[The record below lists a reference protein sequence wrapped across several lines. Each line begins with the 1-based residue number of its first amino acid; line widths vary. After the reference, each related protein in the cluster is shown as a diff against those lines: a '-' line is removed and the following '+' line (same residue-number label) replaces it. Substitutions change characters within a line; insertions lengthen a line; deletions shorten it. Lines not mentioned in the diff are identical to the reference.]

1 MGKQALL
8 TAIDL
13 FAGAG
18 GFSLAAR
25 DLGIQV
31 RLAVELDR
39 HAAATYRRNFIHR
52 RRSKPLLIDDDIRDV
67 PWEETLEDA
76 GLAPGEC
83 SILMGGPP
91 CQGFSTHR
99 IKDAGVGDPRNE
111 LLHSY
116 FDALAIIQPETFIV
130 ENVTGILWERHA
142 DYVEEFLSCAEE
154 VGYNVCEPTVLNAR
168 DFGVPQNRKRVFIIG
183 WRCDLA
189 LELQWPPSPTH
200 FAPDSD
206 AVLRIGKPPFATAAS
221 VFEKRLNRRDPNNV
235 HIKHSAELVEV
246 FRDTPKNG
254 GSRADSGRVLPC
266 HEDHDGHRDVYGRI
280 RLDRPGPTMT
290 TACIN
295 PSKGRFLHPTKNYGI
310 TARHAAR
317 FQGFPDSFV
326 FDGGLFAA
334 ARQIGN
340 AVPRQLGRRVLRVL
354 KNALEL
360 HAAARHSLAR
370 KIA

>member
-1 MGKQALL
+1 MEKQELL
-8 TAIDL
+8 TAVDL

-25 DLGIQV
+25 DLGIRV
-31 RLAVELDR
+31 RLAVEVDR
-39 HAAATYRRNFIHR
+39 HAAATYHRNFVHR
-52 RRSKPLLIDDDIRDV
+52 RRSRPMLVDDDIRDIV
-67 PWEETLEDA
+67 WEDTLEKA
-76 GLAPGEC
+76 SLAPGEC

-116 FDALAIIQPETFIV
+116 FDALAVIQPETFVV
-130 ENVTGILWERHA
+130 ENVTGILWDRHA
-142 DYVEEFLSCAEE
+142 DYVDEFMSSAEE
-154 VGYNVCEPTVLNAR
+154 VGYTVCEPIILNAR

-183 WRCDLA
+183 WRSDLDLDPA
-189 LELQWPPSPTH
+189 WPPAPTH
-200 FAPDSD
+200 FAPESHE
-206 AVLRIGKPPFATAAS
+206 VLHLGKRAFTTAAS
-221 VFEKRLNRRDPNNV
+221 VFNKPLRKDDPNNV
-235 HIKHSAELVEV
+235 HINHSSELIEV
-246 FRDTPKNG
+246 FRQTPKDG

-266 HEDHDGHRDVYGRI
+266 HANHDGHRDVYGRI
-280 RLDRPGPTMT
+280 RLDQPGPTMT

-295 PSKGRFLHPTKNYGI
+295 PSKGRFLHPTKNHGI

-326 FDGGLFAA
+326 FEGGLFAA

-340 AVPRQLGRRVLRVL
+340 AVPRQLGHHVLRVL
-354 KNALEL
+354 KSALEL
-360 HAAARHSLAR
+360 YAVTKRETTR

>member
-1 MGKQALL
+1 MEKQGLL

-25 DLGIQV
+25 DLNIGV
-31 RLAVELDR
+31 RLAVEVDR

-52 RRSKPLLIDDDIRDV
+52 RRSKPLLVDKDIREVD
-67 PWEETLEDA
+67 WEATLEEAD
-76 GLAPGEC
+76 LAPGEC

-99 IKDAGVGDPRNE
+99 INDAGVGDPRNE

-116 FDALAIIQPETFIV
+116 FDALAIIQPETFVV
-130 ENVTGILWERHA
+130 ENVSGILWDRHA
-142 DYVEEFLSCAEE
+142 DYVDEFMSSAEE
-154 VGYNVCEPTVLNAR
+154 IGYTVCNPTVLNAR

-183 WRCDLA
+183 WRSDLD
-189 LELQWPPSPTH
+189 LDLDWPPAPTH
-200 FAPDSD
+200 FSPDSD
-206 AVLRIGKPPFATAAS
+206 DVVRLGKRAFATAAS
-221 VFEKRLNRRDPNNV
+221 VFKKRLQKRDPNNI
-235 HIKHSAELVEV
+235 HINHSAELVQV
-246 FRDTPKNG
+246 FRETPKNG

-266 HEDHDGHRDVYGRI
+266 HENHDGHRDVYGRI
-280 RLDRPGPTMT
+280 RLDQPGPTMT
-290 TACIN
+290 TACVN
-295 PSKGRFLHPTKNYGI
+295 PSKGRFLHPTRNHGI

-326 FDGGLFAA
+326 FEGGLFAA

-354 KNALEL
+354 KNALEF
-360 HAAARHSLAR
+360 HAVTKLDTTR